1 MSSTNNSSVSA
12 QQLAD
17 PLAIKLQHEE
27 IFLHFDQQQQQNGQ
41 QLLHEQD
48 LPSSSAESSSKDS
61 KRNGHG
67 KTFYLRQS

>member
-1 MSSTNNSSVSA
+1 MSSTNNSSVST

-27 IFLHFDQQQQQNGQ
+27 IFLHFEQQQNGQ
-41 QLLHEQD
+41 HQQLLHADQD
-48 LPSSSAESSSKDS
+48 LPTSSAESSSKDA

-67 KTFYLRQS
+67 KTHF